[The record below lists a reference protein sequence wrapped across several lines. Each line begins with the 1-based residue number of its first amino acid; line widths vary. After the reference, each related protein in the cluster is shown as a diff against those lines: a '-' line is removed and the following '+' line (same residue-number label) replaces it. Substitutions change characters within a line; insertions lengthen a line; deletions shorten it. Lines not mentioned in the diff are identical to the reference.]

1 MEKTNLIRAVSRS
14 IAVLKSINRQG
25 SMTMMELARAV
36 DLPYPTVSRI
46 VQTLMIEGMLECE
59 PTRKRYRATERVRS
73 LSSSYR
79 EDGGLIDVARPYLVE
94 LTKAFGW
101 PAVLSSRVG
110 SNIIL
115 RDSTHSMTSLVLNNY
130 HPGYTMPILECS
142 PGQMILAHMADEER
156 LAVLHSLEGVQRKS
170 ENFKKFKD
178 GDMPLRIRA
187 EGYVQNE
194 RNPHTNSPGKT
205 SSFSVPVFTNGR
217 IAATLSIVF
226 FSSAMTSEE
235 AVARYLPQFQIA
247 AADLSIELSARGI
260 DEHQS
265 PETEADDEVMST

>member
-1 MEKTNLIRAVSRS
+1 VEKTNLIRAVSRS

-73 LSSSYR
+73 LSSGYR
-79 EDGGLIDVARPYLVE
+79 EDGGLINVARPYLVA
-94 LTKAFGW
+94 LTKEFGW

-110 SNIIL
+110 SNIVL

-142 PGQMILAHMADEER
+142 PGQMILAHMEDTER
-156 LAVLHSLEGVQRKS
+156 VAVLDSLEGVQRRS
-170 ENFKKFKD
+170 ANFKKFKE
-178 GDMPLRIRA
+178 GELALRVRA
-187 EGYVQNE
+187 DGYVLNE
-194 RNPHTNSPGKT
+194 KNPHTNSPGKT

-217 IAATLSIVF
+217 IAATLSVVF

-235 AVARYLPQFQIA
+235 AVKRYLARFQVA

-260 DEHQS
+260 DENAVSEEEMQH
-265 PETEADDEVMST
+265 D